1 MTLVDDLLTRHC
13 LDGPAELLP
22 VQGTCTAAYATRRHV
37 IKIAHEACRDQIYTE
52 ALVAP
57 LARAAGVRTPALV
70 AWARGPDVAYTIWER
85 VDGELLDDRRD
96 AAVWRAVGREL
107 SRLHTIDRV
116 VDPRGVLHKP
126 DKRDARPYLHALP
139 VARADLIAR
148 WLSRCE
154 RARPNAPRVTHYD
167 VHGLNIIRG
176 SDGAPWL
183 IDWADAA
190 WADPAA
196 DFGSIPMH
204 HVSDVLDGYE
214 ELASLGERA
223 EGRILRAVIGQA
235 VRKVATSD
243 WSEPLE
249 QLLAWLEA
257 GPSRRFNDWLP

>member
-1 MTLVDDLLTRHC
+1 MKLVDDLLTHHG

-22 VQGTCTAAYATRRHV
+22 LQGRDTTAYATRRHV
-37 IKIAHEACRDQIYTE
+37 IKIAHEARRDQVYTE

-70 AWARGPDVAYTIWER
+70 AWARRPDVAYSIWER
-85 VDGELLDDRRD
+85 VEGEPLGDRRD

-126 DKRDARPYLHALP
+126 EKRDARPYLHALP
-139 VARADLIAR
+139 AARADFIAR
-148 WLSRCE
+148 CLSRCE
-154 RARPNAPRVTHYD
+154 RARPSAPRVTHYD
-167 VHGLNIIRG
+167 VHGLNIICG
-176 SDGAPWL
+176 GDGTPSL

-196 DFGSIPMH
+196 DFGSIPAH
-204 HVSDVLDGYE
+204 HVPDALDGYE
-214 ELASLGERA
+214 ELASLGEGA

-235 VRKVATSD
+235 VRRAATSD

-257 GPSRRFNDWLP
+257 GPSRRFSDWLP